1 MNEKRKNKKAPIP
14 ESVVLDSS
22 ALLALWND
30 EEGADIVADLFHSRK
45 KIYLSFMTLMECRYR
60 IWKNIDRNEA
70 EKFSAY
76 LDLLPVEILWVSEVI
91 FEKAVEIKA
100 NHNLSVCDSWIIAAA
115 IMTSSLLVHKDPEF
129 DQVKD
134 LLPLKPLPYKPKK
147 TFSPL
152 LDKNK

>member
-1 MNEKRKNKKAPIP
+1 MKEKMKIKKEAPA

-22 ALLALWND
+22 ALLTLWND
-30 EEGADIVADLFHSRK
+30 EEGADRVAELLGSGK
-45 KIYLSFMTLMECRYR
+45 KIYISFMTLMECRYR
-60 IWKNIDRNEA
+60 IWKNIDRNES

-76 LDLLPVEILWVSEVI
+76 LDLLPVEIIWVSEVI

-100 NHNLSVCDSWIIAAA
+100 THNLSVCDSWIIATA

-152 LDKNK
+152 THKNR

>member
-1 MNEKRKNKKAPIP
+1 MKEKRKNKKEPIL
-14 ESVVLDSS
+14 ESIVLDSS

-30 EEGADIVADLFHSRK
+30 EEGSDTVADLFQSGK

-60 IWKNIDRNEA
+60 IWKNIDRNES

-100 NHNLSVCDSWIIAAA
+100 IHNLSVCDSWIIATA

-147 TFSPL
+147 P
-152 LDKNK
+152 

>member
-1 MNEKRKNKKAPIP
+1 MKEKRKNKKEPIP
-14 ESVVLDSS
+14 VSVVLDSS

-30 EEGADIVADLFHSRK
+30 EEGSDIVADLFQSGK

-60 IWKNIDRNEA
+60 IWKNVDRNES

-76 LDLLPVEILWVSEVI
+76 LDLLPVEILWVSEGI

-100 NHNLSVCDSWIIAAA
+100 THSLSVCDSWIIATA

-134 LLPLKPLPYKPKK
+134 ILPLKPLPYKPKK

-152 LDKNK
+152 IHKNN